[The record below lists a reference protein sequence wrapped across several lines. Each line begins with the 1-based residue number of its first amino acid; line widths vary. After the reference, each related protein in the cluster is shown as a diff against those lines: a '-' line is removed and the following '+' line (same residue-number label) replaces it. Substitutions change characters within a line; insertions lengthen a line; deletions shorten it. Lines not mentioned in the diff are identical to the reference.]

1 MVRDT
6 GFEYVDF
13 TLVIDSFDALSD
25 NLVTN
30 LDYAMSLAQKTEKA
44 RGPIEVIEYKG
55 VNIPVYLSPLRGK
68 ESYLLAYYAEGQR
81 KRERVPS
88 LEGARKRAKQLISD
102 LNLGNVHVAKFTL
115 KQTAAITDAVDIIRP
130 FDVTITEVARQFAE
144 ARRILGNTS
153 ILQAAEFFAK
163 HRDEENSRGA
173 LQQITLPDLVTK
185 YLAAI
190 EKKKSKRYVEDLN
203 SKLKKIAKAFTG
215 QIRDIRADDMDKW
228 LDGLEDTGDRTKN
241 NYRMA
246 LVTLFSYAR
255 DKNHLTRGQQTEAE
269 FVTRFDDKKCG
280 TIGIYKPGEFAKL
293 LHYVDARFVPFV
305 ALGGF
310 AGLRSIEILRLEWED
325 IWFKKGYIEVG
336 RQKSKTATRRLAPIC
351 PALQE
356 WIEPYAKESGPVL
369 PEIRNETHF
378 TRLFQAAKH
387 TLNDEHGNPKVS
399 LVHNGLRHSFCSYR
413 MAETKS
419 AAQVALEAGNSPKM
433 LFEHYRELVTEEE
446 ATEWF
451 SLTPKRVTQIV
462 AS

>member
-1 MVRDT
+1 M
-6 GFEYVDF
+6 
-13 TLVIDSFDALSD
+13 
-25 NLVTN
+25 TN
-30 LDYAMSLAQKTEKA
+30 SIHAMSLAQKTEKS

-55 VNIPVYLSPLRGK
+55 VNIPLYLSPLRGK
-68 ESYLLAYYAEGQR
+68 ESYILAYYAEGQR
-81 KRERVPS
+81 KRERVSS

-130 FDVTITEVARQFAE
+130 FNVTITEVARQYAE
-144 ARRILGNTS
+144 ARRLLGETS

-190 EKKKSKRYVEDLN
+190 VKKKSKRYVEDLT

-215 QIRDIRADDMDKW
+215 PIRDIRADDIDKW
-228 LDGLEDTGDRTKN
+228 LDGLTGAGDRTKN

-255 DKNHLTRGQQTEAE
+255 DKNHLPRGQQTEAE
-269 FVTRFDDKKCG
+269 FVTRFDDKKSG
-280 TIGIYKPGEFAKL
+280 KIGIYTPKQFATL
-293 LHYVDARFVPFV
+293 LRYVDERFVSFV

-325 IWFKKGYIEVG
+325 IWFEKGFIEVG
-336 RQKSKTATRRLAPIC
+336 RDKSKTATRRLVPIC
-351 PALQE
+351 PALE
-356 WIEPYAKESGPVL
+356 AWLKPHAKESGPIL
-369 PEIRNETHF
+369 PDIRNEVHF
-378 TRLFQAAKH
+378 TRLFHAAKE
-387 TLNDEHGNPKVS
+387 TLNDEKGMPRVK

-433 LFEHYRELVTEEE
+433 LFEHYRELVTEAE
-446 ATEWF
+446 AKEWF
-451 SLTPKRVTQIV
+451 ALTPAEVRKKIR
-462 AS
+462 